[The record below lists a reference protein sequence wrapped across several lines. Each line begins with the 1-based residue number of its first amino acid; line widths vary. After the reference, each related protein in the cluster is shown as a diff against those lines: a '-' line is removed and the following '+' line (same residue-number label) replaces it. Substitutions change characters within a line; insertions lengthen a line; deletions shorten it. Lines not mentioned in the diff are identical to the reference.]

1 MASLSSDIL
10 SNLSTGS
17 INQVPIVQG
26 PTAAEMYRSGSNISI
41 PPIDAVNLSVKR
53 TTTIDTL
60 TFPGDRPK
68 FYVAIEIL
76 GYHRFDGHGAGMFQ
90 VSRMD
95 HQNSIIMPL
104 PQMLT
109 DANMVTYD
117 QAELTLAG
125 GGAGQILANSRNAM
139 NNAQNATSGITQ
151 SVTDNAP
158 LAAGL
163 GAAAVGGAVTGFIA
177 NRTGIPTSLTRSLG
191 TNAARLAGYTP
202 NQFLTILLKGPAYK
216 KHSLR
221 WLVSPHNPQ
230 EAKNLQQIINVINNA
245 KAPGVTAGGAIFTF
259 PSVFRVSIMP
269 NSQFMY
275 KFKPAVVESFTVD
288 YTGGTGIPNFKR
300 SSISGLGQ
308 DYPPGLLQ
316 IELNLLEL
324 EFWLNQNYSDDND
337 PNNVSTGTP

>member
-1 MASLSSDIL
+1 
-10 SNLSTGS
+10 
-17 INQVPIVQG
+17 
-26 PTAAEMYRSGSNISI
+26 MYRSGANISI
-41 PPIDAVNLSVKR
+41 PPVDAVNFSIKR

-76 GYHRFDGHGAGMFQ
+76 GYHRFDGQGGNMFQ

-117 QAELTLAG
+117 QAELTMGG
-125 GGAGQILANSRNAM
+125 GGAAQIFANSRNAI
-139 NNAQNATSGITQ
+139 NNAQDATSGITQ
-151 SVTDNAP
+151 SVSDNGP

-163 GAAAVGGAVTGFIA
+163 GAAAVAGAVTGFAA
-177 NRTGIPTSLTRSLG
+177 NRTGIPGTLMRSLG

-216 KHSLR
+216 RHSLR

-245 KAPGVTAGGAIFTF
+245 KAPGVIAGGAIFTF
-259 PSVFRVSIMP
+259 PSVFRLSIMP

-288 YTGGTGIPNFKR
+288 YTGGTGIPSFKR
-300 SSISGLGQ
+300 SSASSNGQ
-308 DYPPGLLQ
+308 DYPPSLLQ
-316 IELNLLEL
+316 IEMNLLEL
-324 EFWLNQNYSDDND
+324 EFWLNQNYSDNND
-337 PNNVSTGTP
+337 PNDVSTRTP